1 MEASLPSLVKKQG
14 SDLEVALNTVLHMN
28 LGEDSYD
35 IIVERGALGK
45 ASEYLKLDRKVLIL
59 TDSGVPE
66 EYSRTVAD
74 MCKTPYIYT
83 IEQGEASKSFESFK
97 AILEVMC
104 EKEFTRTDCVV
115 AVGGGVCGDLAG
127 FCAACY
133 MRGIDFYN
141 IPTTVLSQ
149 VDSSIGGKTAVD
161 FGGYKNIVGAFHQP
175 KKVIIDNNVLLTLP
189 ERRIADGLSES
200 LKMAATYDKELFE
213 LFENNTKEEIFGEK
227 IDEIIIGS
235 LKIKKDVV
243 EKDEKETGLR
253 RILNFGHTVA
263 HALESCE
270 DFDGY
275 FHGECV
281 AIGMLP
287 MCEGEV
293 RERIRTQLC
302 KMGLPT
308 KPFGDAEKVLSAI
321 AHDKKLSGS
330 TLSAVYVPKIGEYE
344 IRKVQLCEYRKELS
358 EYFENC

>member
-1 MEASLPSLVKKQG
+1 MERTVLNMDISGNGYDIV
-14 SDLEVALNTVLHMN
+14 LEKGALN
-28 LGEDSYD
+28 
-35 IIVERGALGK
+35 K
-45 ASEYLKLDRKVLIL
+45 ASEYFGLERKVLIV
-59 TDSGVPE
+59 TDSGVPSA
-66 EYSRTVAD
+66 YAQAVASQCKFARIVTV
-74 MCKTPYIYT
+74 
-83 IEQGEASKSFESFK
+83 EQGEKSKSFESYK
-97 AILEVMC
+97 MILDVMC
-104 EKEFTRTDCVV
+104 REEFTRTDCVV

-127 FCAACY
+127 FCAATY

-149 VDSSIGGKTAVD
+149 VDSSIGGKTAID

-175 KKVIIDNNVLLTLP
+175 KGVIIDTEVLATLP
-189 ERRIADGLSES
+189 ERRVADGLSES
-200 LKMAATYDKELFE
+200 LKMAATYYRELFE
-213 LFENNTKEEIFGEK
+213 LFEKSSKEEIFKDK
-227 IDEIIIGS
+227 IREIILGS

-253 RILNFGHTVA
+253 KILNFGHTVA

-308 KPFGDAEKVLSAI
+308 KPFGDSEKVLSAI